1 MKPRDGALLLLLGAI
16 WGASY
21 LFIRVASPVF
31 RPFPLVFL
39 RLLLGGGM
47 LLVFALVMHR
57 TIPWRENWRSYLIA
71 GLFNCAIPFS
81 LISTAALNLTAS
93 FSAMLN
99 ATTPIFTAVVAAF
112 WLKDRLT
119 PAKIVGLVFGLTG
132 VAIIVGWQPTPL
144 DSVGLLSAGMLIAA
158 AVCYA
163 GGVVYSKKV
172 FKSADPIGTS
182 VGQLLFGGVWVLP
195 LALANP
201 PQVEPTPAAI
211 ASVLLLSLLSTSV
224 GYMIYFHLI
233 GTSGATATASV
244 TFLVPFFSSLWG
256 AVVLGEVIH
265 VNEVIGFGVI
275 IVGLTLVTGML
286 ARRPTPAEQPHTPPP
301 AYSSSPSRHS

>member
-1 MKPRDGALLLLLGAI
+1 MILKPRDGALLLLLGAI

-47 LLVFALVMHR
+47 LLLVALMMRR
-57 TIPWRENWRSYLIA
+57 TIPWRENWRGYLIA

-119 PAKIVGLVFGLTG
+119 AAKIVGLVCGLSG

-182 VGQLLFGGVWVLP
+182 VGQLLFGGVWMLP

-224 GYMIYFHLI
+224 GYLIYFHLL

-265 VNEVIGFGVI
+265 INEVIGFGVI
-275 IVGLTLVTGML
+275 LVGLTLVTGML
-286 ARRPTPAEQPHTPPP
+286 ARRPTPSEQPHKPPP
-301 AYSSSPSRHS
+301 AYSSSP

>member
-1 MKPRDGALLLLLGAI
+1 MKPRDVALLFLLGAI

-21 LFIRVASPVF
+21 LFIRVASPVL

-39 RLLLGGGM
+39 RLLLGGGV
-47 LLVFALVMHR
+47 LLLFALMMHR
-57 TIPWRENWRSYLIA
+57 TVPWREHWQHYLIA
-71 GLFNCAIPFS
+71 GLINCAVPFS

-119 PAKIVGLVFGLTG
+119 AAKLVGLVFGLSG

-158 AVCYA
+158 AICYA
-163 GGVVYSKKV
+163 CGVVYSKKV
-172 FKSADPIGTS
+172 FQSADPIGTS
-182 VGQLLFGGVWVLP
+182 VGQLLFGGIWVLP

-201 PQVEPTPAAI
+201 PQVEPTAAAI
-211 ASVLLLSLLSTSV
+211 AAMLALSLLSTSV
-224 GYMIYFHLI
+224 GYLIYFRLLRA
-233 GTSGATATASV
+233 SGATATASV

-265 VNEVIGFGVI
+265 INEVIGFGVI
-275 IVGLTLVTGML
+275 IVGLTLVTGLL

-301 AYSSSPSRHS
+301 AYSSSR

>member
-1 MKPRDGALLLLLGAI
+1 LLLLLGAI